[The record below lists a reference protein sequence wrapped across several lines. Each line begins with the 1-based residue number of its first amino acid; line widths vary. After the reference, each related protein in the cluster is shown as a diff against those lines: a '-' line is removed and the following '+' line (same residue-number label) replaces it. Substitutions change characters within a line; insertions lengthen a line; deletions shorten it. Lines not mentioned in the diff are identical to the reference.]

1 MQQEI
6 TFQGAEESKLVYGHT
21 DGLVCGHEVW
31 SVWYLYHEGLRKPS
45 LCPGQHDTV
54 TDR

>member
-6 TFQGAEESKLVYGHT
+6 TFQEAEESKLVDGHT
-21 DGLVCGHEVW
+21 DELVCGHEVW
-31 SVWYLYHEGLRKPS
+31 NMWHLYLEGLRKLL

-54 TDR
+54 IDR